1 VMGPQGKV
9 NSTEPVYVIFVVSK
23 TGKIKNVKVKDPVNP
38 AIDAEAIRV
47 VSSMPDWIPGKQN
60 GKSVDVN
67 MQLPI
72 DFKIK

>member
-1 VMGPQGKV
+1 
-9 NSTEPVYVIFVVSK
+9 
-23 TGKIKNVKVKDPVNP
+23 VKVKDPVNP